1 MLNFTISRICR
12 PLDKTLGLAG
22 LRKGRSRPK
31 TAQQLVT
38 NKEKQ
43 KTRDKRC
50 ARRSSSGLEVAVFS
64 MRCVHRIPVLF
75 AECSFRRRDEEE
87 PRAEAPKR
95 QKKGMK
101 AEKPQRQRSR

>member
-1 MLNFTISRICR
+1 MLHFPISRICR
-12 PLDKTLGLAG
+12 PLDKTLGLAR
-22 LRKGRSRPK
+22 LRKWGRPK